1 MVMCRR
7 MFDVGV
13 EPCGDDL
20 VFDGLQFQQRWVTT
34 SGKPPARMWRGAR
47 CDGLAQ
53 EPPASGLVSDLSTDL
68 TGASGATGS
77 G

>member
-20 VFDGLQFQQRWVTT
+20 VFDGLQFQQRWFTT
-34 SGKPPARMWRGAR
+34 SRKPLRECGRGAR

-53 EPPASGLVSDLSTDL
+53 EPPGSGLVSDLSTDL